1 VEWLLSELILVR
13 HGQASFGAESY
24 DKLSPTGARQ
34 VAMLANHWQGLER
47 RFDVLYSGELRRQQE
62 TAELLKPVVES
73 STVNVLAGL
82 NEYNGEPLIRM
93 YLRDHALSEGFDL
106 APGEHLQDRKMFQ
119 LVLEAA
125 SRHWIEGSLI
135 AGCDDG
141 DFEPWREFQARVH
154 AALNDIMARHTGG
167 SKVVAATSGGVI
179 AVALQLALQLPDNH
193 TIATNWMVNNS
204 SVTRLVYGRGKV
216 SLGSFN
222 TLSHL
227 ETPELRELITFR

>member
-1 VEWLLSELILVR
+1 LSELILVR

-24 DKLSPTGARQ
+24 DKLSPIGTRQ
-34 VAMLANHWQGLER
+34 VALLAAHWQALTER
-47 RFDVLYSGELRRQQE
+47 YDVLYSGELRRQQE
-62 TAELLKPVVES
+62 TAALLTPVVAS
-73 STVNVLAGL
+73 SAVNVLAGL

-93 YLRDHALSEGFDL
+93 YLRDHARGEGFDL

-119 LVLEAA
+119 RVLEAA

-135 AGCDDG
+135 AGCEDG

-154 AALNDIMARHTGG
+154 AALGDIMARHTGG
-167 SKVVAATSGGVI
+167 SKVVVATSGGVI
-179 AVALQLALQLPDNH
+179 AVALQLALQLPDNS
-193 TIATNWMVNNS
+193 TIASNWMVNNS

-222 TLSHL
+222 VLSHL